1 MVSGSLYALLAGLC
15 GAAASL
21 SAKLSL
27 GTGFLKQMCASG
39 LRDWK
44 QAHGAEDAC
53 EWLDIPLRVLCGG
66 LLLVC
71 NAVMW
76 TFFSKALRHSSS
88 SARATVT
95 TTASNFISSAVFG
108 HVIFEETQDTLW
120 WIGLSLTLCG
130 LLLLHGSKPPSLPG
144 VEEDKKDQ

>member
-27 GTGFLKQMCASG
+27 GASVLKQMCASG
-39 LRDWK
+39 LKDWK
-44 QAHGAEDAC
+44 PGVEDAC
-53 EWLDIPLRVLCGG
+53 DWLDIPLRVLCGG

-71 NAVMW
+71 NTVMW

-88 SARATVT
+88 SARVTVT

-130 LLLLHGSKPPSLPG
+130 LLLLHGSTSPSLQG
-144 VEEDKKDQ
+144 EKEDKKDQ